1 MEAMEGMNRQQAKCE
16 AARQQVNHEELVERL
31 GWAVP
36 EDGTVQ
42 PLPGLALTRLSV
54 PQQPLHGVLEPSLA
68 VVAQGRK
75 EVLLGANPYRY
86 DRAHYL
92 LTTVAVPVVYRV
104 LEASQERPYLC
115 LRLELPPALVSAVMV
130 EAGHAPPARG
140 ADVRAVDVS
149 PLDGNLLD
157 AVVRLVRLLEAPA
170 AARVL
175 MPLITREIIYW
186 LLVGEQG
193 ARLRYLGVLG
203 GYTPHLARA
212 IERLRRDF
220 GRPVRIEELA
230 RELGMSMSG
239 FHQHFKAV
247 TGMSP
252 LQYQKQLRL
261 QEARRLM
268 LGEDL
273 DAASA
278 GARVGYHDAAYFNR
292 EYKSLFGV
300 PPMRDMQR
308 LREEALASA
317 GANG

>member
-1 MEAMEGMNRQQAKCE
+1 
-16 AARQQVNHEELVERL
+16 
-31 GWAVP
+31 
-36 EDGTVQ
+36 
-42 PLPGLALTRLSV
+42 
-54 PQQPLHGVLEPSLA
+54 VLEPSLA

-75 EVLLGANPYRY
+75 EVLLDENPYRY

-92 LTTVAVPVVYRV
+92 LTTVAVPIVYRV
-104 LEASQERPYLC
+104 LEASRERPYLC
-115 LRLELPPALVSAVMV
+115 LRLELPAALVTAVMV
-130 EAGHAPPARG
+130 EAGHAAPAHD

-170 AARVL
+170 DAQVL
-175 MPLITREIIYW
+175 LPWITREIIYW

-203 GYTPHLARA
+203 GYTPHIARA

-220 GRPVRIEELA
+220 GQPVRIEELA
-230 RELGMSMSG
+230 RDLGMSGSG

-252 LQYQKQLRL
+252 LQFQKQLRL

-278 GARVGYHDAAYFNR
+278 GARVGYNDAAHFNR

-308 LREEALASA
+308 LREDALALASA
-317 GANG
+317 GAEG